1 MLTPWYKSE
10 RAFKAFHDATKEG
23 STDPKVAD
31 KKLKKFSNENYWR
44 QLDAFMKKVDEIPT
58 DRWGSILSFLD
69 SEYDNPTFGE
79 DSFISACRED
89 SFVMS
94 SPTKP
99 F

>member
-1 MLTPWYKSE
+1 
-10 RAFKAFHDATKEG
+10 
-23 STDPKVAD
+23 
-31 KKLKKFSNENYWR
+31 
-44 QLDAFMKKVDEIPT
+44 MKMVDEIPT

-69 SEYDNPTFGE
+69 SKYDNPTFGE
-79 DSFISACRED
+79 DSFISACCED